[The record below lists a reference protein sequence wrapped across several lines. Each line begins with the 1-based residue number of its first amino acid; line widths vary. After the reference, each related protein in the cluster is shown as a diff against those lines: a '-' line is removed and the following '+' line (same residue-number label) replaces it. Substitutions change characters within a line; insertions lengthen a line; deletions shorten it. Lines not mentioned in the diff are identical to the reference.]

1 MSYSAP
7 VGSLSVMSGIN
18 DKVDEGDEVILRF
31 TPGAGVNAARGERV
45 VAKLRELVIAT
56 RHFKTP
62 TSASWGAGTNR
73 GLLVVR
79 ADTKSDNYTLQQ
91 IANFMPGIARQA
103 AQATGY
109 PVTFASAS
117 NEDGDEA
124 FATNQ
129 SGGAPGTTGAL
140 SGLTADQV
148 TQWNLLDRITRQNTT
163 DIGRLFGTSEP
174 QFSFQD
180 ILNFDFEKLVRSSA
194 PVVALRSLLMY
205 AATQNAKG
213 LVTLT
218 GLFRAKNQGSA
229 EAGRLSDEIASGLRA
244 SNENIATVLARVKS
258 YLPGMSGLGWVPAV
272 VAGITGAQW
281 AAIIAGTLVTIGAIH
296 FYLKNMTTN
305 VERGE
310 EFCAA
315 RLRATGIKCTP
326 TDFRSYVESLGPD
339 ATQVIAGAGKKMA
352 ESAGTATSVLLIG
365 AAVLA
370 LGYAGYRVLSATGG
384 MQRLRSGAD
393 SARTRIKTSVSSARD
408 RVRARL
414 GGSSLR
420 ALPASIDT
428 SGD

>member
-1 MSYSAP
+1 MSYAQHA
-7 VGSLSVMSGIN
+7 SLNGALGYLSGVN
-18 DKVDEGDEVILRF
+18 DKVGSGDEVTLRF
-31 TPGAGVNAARGERV
+31 QGGAGVTSATGGRVIAA
-45 VAKLRELVIAT
+45 LREKVLGT
-56 RHFKTP
+56 SHFKIP
-62 TSASWGAGTNR
+62 EYAGWGSGNNR
-73 GLLVVR
+73 GLLVIKSETR
-79 ADTKSDNYTLQQ
+79 SDNYTLQQ

-244 SNENIATVLARVKS
+244 SNENIATVLAKVKS

-272 VAGITGAQW
+272 IAGITGAQW

-339 ATQVIAGAGKKMA
+339 ATQVI
-352 ESAGTATSVLLIG
+352 V
-365 AAVLA
+365 
-370 LGYAGYRVLSATGG
+370 
-384 MQRLRSGAD
+384 Q
-393 SARTRIKTSVSSARD
+393 ARRWQ
-408 RVRARL
+408 RARAQ
-414 GGSSLR
+414 R
-420 ALPASIDT
+420 QACY
-428 SGD
+428 